1 MVCQERRIA
10 FGSPSFFV
18 TFGSSRFSTYFCS
31 VFLPWIICGAF
42 ILSYR
47 ERSLQVIT
55 MEDRFE
61 ADKKM

>member
-18 TFGSSRFSTYFCS
+18 TFGSSRYSTYFCN
-31 VFLPWIICGAF
+31 VFLPWRICGDF

-47 ERSLQVIT
+47 ERSCQGFTSDYDGGQI
-55 MEDRFE
+55 
-61 ADKKM
+61 